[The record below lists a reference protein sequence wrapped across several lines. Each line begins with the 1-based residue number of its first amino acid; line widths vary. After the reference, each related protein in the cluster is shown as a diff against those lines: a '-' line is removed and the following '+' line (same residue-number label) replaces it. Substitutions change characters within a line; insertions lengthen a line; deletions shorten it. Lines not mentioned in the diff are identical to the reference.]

1 MIKEV
6 IVVEGKDDI
15 AAVKAAIDAEVIQT
29 HGYAYGQSLIDTL
42 RSIGK
47 RRGLIILTDPDYMGN
62 KIRKDIS
69 GKIPNSK
76 HAFLPK
82 GKALKKDNVGVE
94 NATPEDIRIAILN
107 AKPEKDVKRNEFS
120 NMDMIHYGLTGD
132 KNSTALREKL
142 CAKLGIGYG
151 NSKNLVSKLN
161 SFGITRE
168 ELEKS
173 LEEIYNEK

>member
-15 AAVKAAIDAEVIQT
+15 TAVKAAIDAEIIQT

-42 RSIGK
+42 RSINK
-47 RRGLIILTDPDYMGN
+47 RRGIIILTDPDYMGN

-69 GKIPNSK
+69 SKIPNCK

-82 GKALKKDNVGVE
+82 GKALKKDDVGVE
-94 NATPEDIRIAILN
+94 NATPEDIRTAILN
-107 AKPEKDVKRNEFS
+107 AKPEMQEKRSEFN
-120 NMDMIHYGLTGD
+120 NMDIIHYGLSGQ
-132 KNSTALREKL
+132 KNSTHLREKL
-142 CAKLGIGYG
+142 CEKLGIGFG
-151 NSKNLVSKLN
+151 NAKYLVSKLN

-173 LEEIYNEK
+173 LEEIYNEE

>member
-15 AAVKAAIDAEVIQT
+15 TAVKAAIDAEVIQT
-29 HGYAYGQSLIDTL
+29 HGYAYGTALINTL
-42 RSIGK
+42 KSISK
-47 RRGLIILTDPDYMGN
+47 RRGIIILTDPDYMGN

-69 GKIPNSK
+69 SKIPNCK

-82 GKALKKDNVGVE
+82 GKALKKDDVGVE
-94 NATPEDIRIAILN
+94 NATPEDIRIAIKN
-107 AKPEKDVKRNEFS
+107 AKPEKNVKGNEF
-120 NMDMIHYGLTGD
+120 NNLDMIYYGLSGE
-132 KNSTALREKL
+132 KNSTHLREKL
-142 CAKLGIGYG
+142 CEKLGIGYG
-151 NSKNLVSKLN
+151 NSKHLVSKLN

-173 LEEIYNEK
+173 LKEIYDEE